1 MAPSPPP
8 SPPSMETPEP
18 GTNNGTLRPPP
29 LQAFQ
34 ENDGARKSDLHFT
47 LRISEKLGE
56 KNFHL
61 WRQQVE
67 PYINAHDLDDLLVS
81 PQIPPMFL
89 NDTDRITAT
98 LNPAYRQWR
107 QRDQML
113 LSWLQS
119 TLSGE
124 ILTRFLGSH
133 HSYELW
139 GKILSYFHK
148 QLHAKARQLRVELRS
163 TTLENRTVQE
173 YLLRIRLLIDNLTSI
188 GDPLPLNQH
197 LDIIL

>member
-1 MAPSPPP
+1 
-8 SPPSMETPEP
+8 METPEP
-18 GTNNGTLRPPP
+18 HTNNGGVLRPPP
-29 LQAFQ
+29 LHSFK
-34 ENDGARKSDLHFT
+34 ENDGDRNNDLHFT
-47 LRISEKLGE
+47 LRITEKLGE

-89 NDTDRITAT
+89 NETDRLTAT

-107 QRDQML
+107 KRDQML

-148 QLHAKARQLRVELRS
+148 QLRAKAR
-163 TTLENRTVQE
+163 
-173 YLLRIRLLIDNLTSI
+173 
-188 GDPLPLNQH
+188 H
-197 LDIIL
+197 L